1 LFDDLDAL
9 LPAAR
14 YLIFA
19 DSRLKSCLYDFGG
32 CLGIT
37 AWEKP
42 DNLQERDEKMDYNT
56 LPVGLGLAFATNRAA
71 MDRFVDMTDEEKK
84 EFVER
89 SRGVLSKKEMDSL
102 VNSLAEEEEPDL
114 HLEDVN
120 QIFKGPSI
128 G

>member
-1 LFDDLDAL
+1 MI
-9 LPAAR
+9 P
-14 YLIFA
+14 
-19 DSRLKSCLYDFGG
+19 
-32 CLGIT
+32 
-37 AWEKP
+37 
-42 DNLQERDEKMDYNT
+42 ERDEKMDYNT

-71 MDRFVDMTDEEKK
+71 MDRFVDMTDDEKK

-89 SRGVLSKKEMDSL
+89 SRGIMSKKEMDSL
-102 VNSLAEEEEPDL
+102 VSSLTEDEEPDL